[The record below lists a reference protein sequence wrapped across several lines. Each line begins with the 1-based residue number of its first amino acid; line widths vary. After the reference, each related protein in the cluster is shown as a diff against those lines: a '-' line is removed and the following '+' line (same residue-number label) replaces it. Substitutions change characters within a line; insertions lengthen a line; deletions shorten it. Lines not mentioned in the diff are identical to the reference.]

1 MAENKAQQSRGDS
14 TLPEA
19 DEEQP
24 EREGNIHGKLR
35 QYGPGR
41 GRPRG
46 FSKLGAPSITQGCS
60 EGWHVA
66 PYMGKLILFREA
78 ASRLFS
84 ERVP

>member
-35 QYGPGR
+35 QYGPGL
-41 GRPRG
+41 GRPGG
-46 FSKLGAPSITQGCS
+46 FSKLRGTFHHPRLQRGLACSSLHGEANSI
-60 EGWHVA
+60 
-66 PYMGKLILFREA
+66 
-78 ASRLFS
+78 SRS
-84 ERVP
+84 S